1 MSSAYDIFVNSVIGP
16 IVFTL
21 GMIGNLLGLIVISRE
36 KLKDIGPIYIY
47 RGLFISDAIYLP
59 QIIVTYMV
67 TQFNY
72 DPTILSSISCKI
84 YQYLNFVPDAISPW
98 LLVYISV
105 EKFVSIR
112 FQAHRLLLRNKLNQT
127 RYLVGLIMFCFIYYL
142 IQPFCF
148 DLIEINSGDNETT
161 FIICS
166 FKNAYLQR
174 VSALVDTIHRVIL
187 PFTLMIVFS
196 TLLVVFICE
205 SSKRVAGITKNST
218 DRRHKHDVKFAI
230 SSFSM
235 NLLFILLNLPLSLMN
250 LLIGTPLTTIYLTV
264 YLFYFSYGVNFY
276 VMFITNSIFRK

>member
-1 MSSAYDIFVNSVIGP
+1 
-16 IVFTL
+16 
-21 GMIGNLLGLIVISRE
+21 
-36 KLKDIGPIYIY
+36 
-47 RGLFISDAIYLP
+47 
-59 QIIVTYMV
+59 
-67 TQFNY
+67 
-72 DPTILSSISCKI
+72 
-84 YQYLNFVPDAISPW
+84 
-98 LLVYISV
+98 
-105 EKFVSIR
+105 
-112 FQAHRLLLRNKLNQT
+112 
-127 RYLVGLIMFCFIYYL
+127 MFCFIYYL

-276 VMFITNSIFRK
+276 VMFITNSIFRKEFFSLFMKSQTNNNINTVNTISNRIHPHTVVGNKN

>member
-1 MSSAYDIFVNSVIGP
+1 
-16 IVFTL
+16 
-21 GMIGNLLGLIVISRE
+21 
-36 KLKDIGPIYIY
+36 
-47 RGLFISDAIYLP
+47 
-59 QIIVTYMV
+59 
-67 TQFNY
+67 
-72 DPTILSSISCKI
+72 
-84 YQYLNFVPDAISPW
+84 
-98 LLVYISV
+98 
-105 EKFVSIR
+105 
-112 FQAHRLLLRNKLNQT
+112 
-127 RYLVGLIMFCFIYYL
+127 MFCFIYYL

-235 NLLFILLNLPLSLMN
+235 NLLFILLNMPLAVLGFLPFYINNDLFIFFQRFCNFKIALYDIR
-250 LLIGTPLTTIYLTV
+250 LIQIR
-264 YLFYFSYGVNFY
+264 FNF
-276 VMFITNSIFRK
+276 T

>member
-1 MSSAYDIFVNSVIGP
+1 
-16 IVFTL
+16 
-21 GMIGNLLGLIVISRE
+21 
-36 KLKDIGPIYIY
+36 
-47 RGLFISDAIYLP
+47 
-59 QIIVTYMV
+59 
-67 TQFNY
+67 
-72 DPTILSSISCKI
+72 
-84 YQYLNFVPDAISPW
+84 
-98 LLVYISV
+98 
-105 EKFVSIR
+105 
-112 FQAHRLLLRNKLNQT
+112 
-127 RYLVGLIMFCFIYYL
+127 MFCFIYYL

-148 DLIEINSGDNETT
+148 DLIEISSGDNETT

-250 LLIGTPLTTIYLTV
+250 LLIGTPLTSIYLTV

-276 VMFITNSIFRK
+276 VMFITNSIFRKEFFSLFFKPQTNNSIKIGSTTSNRNQQNVIRKKLLTEKSNNVTK